1 MVQDHKQ
8 SALDVDRRQLL
19 QGIGG
24 VSIAA
29 VAGCLGGEDDGDDEA
44 PFHVQLEV
52 NSDNDD
58 RVQMVDLIATSLE
71 DSGYFTTEIETYEWN
86 NYVGRVMELE
96 YAEEGV
102 VPCIGLS
109 GTFNPESFCQ
119 ALHHSA
125 NHGQCCNLVG
135 VSDDELDEMLDN
147 ARYGE
152 EVSEDPDLR
161 RERYDEIWSHLAE
174 ERYSSIT
181 HFDLVAGVTNN
192 NVHGFN
198 MFPFSESIL
207 SYGLYTLADDQV
219 MWMDEDAD
227 PRDTDNSDLEEG
239 GTLRAGIGA
248 NIDSFDP
255 PYSTDT
261 TSTLAQVFSFEQLT
275 TSDSDGNVYP
285 WLAEDYELE
294 EVNDIERLD
303 YEEYMSTVET
313 DEEGVFDTDEQIL
326 IRHPEDDPVEAD
338 EARVLLP
345 DDAQAAI
352 DDGIF
357 GMRFR
362 YDLHEGIEFHNG
374 EEFTSEH
381 VVATMERY
389 YGSQLEAQ
397 TFDSLLHAEADGDYT
412 VYLYAQIPDAE
423 AERELP
429 GIYIHS
435 LEQAELE
442 GGDLD
447 PREDNTP
454 IGTGAYQLTE
464 FSDEQYAEYERVDT
478 YWLEEIGIEE
488 KMAASDHWSDVDVS
502 DDLPAGPVIDEVE
515 LEIIPD
521 DSSRSAALQND
532 ELDITYGLSTADLDE
547 FDASDDFVVDSVE
560 AGGYEYIQYPIHAA
574 DDEMPWDDERL
585 RQAINHLI
593 PREQIVEHVL
603 NGWARPAWTD
613 LPELAQEAGTV
624 DADALEDE
632 IRPYNEHDP
641 EEATELLEAVIDD
654 HDIE

>member
-8 SALDVDRRQLL
+8 SSLNVDRRQLL
-19 QGIGG
+19 QGVGG

-29 VAGCLGGEDDGDDEA
+29 VAGCLGGEDGEDGD
-44 PFHVQLEV
+44 PTFHVQLEV
-52 NSDNDD
+52 NADNDD
-58 RVQMVDLIATSLE
+58 RVQMVELISTSLE
-71 DSGYFTTEIETYEWN
+71 DSGYFSTEIETYEWN
-86 NYVGRVMELE
+86 NYIERVMDLE
-96 YAEEGV
+96 YAESGN

-119 ALHHSA
+119 ALHHST

-135 VSDDELDEMLDN
+135 IDDSELDDLLDD
-147 ARYGE
+147 ARYGV
-152 EVSEDPDLR
+152 EVSGDEDLR
-161 RERYDEIWSHLAE
+161 RERYDEVWTHLAE
-174 ERYSSIT
+174 NRYSSIT

-198 MFPFSESIL
+198 MYPFSEGIFN
-207 SYGLYTLADDQV
+207 YGLHAPQDEQV

-227 PRDTDNSDLEEG
+227 PRETDVSDLEEG
-239 GTLRAGIGA
+239 GTLRGAVGA
-248 NIDSFDP
+248 NVDSFDP

-261 TSTLAQVFSFEQLT
+261 TSTLAQEFVFEQLLR
-275 TSDSDGNVYP
+275 SDKEGNLYP

-294 EVNDIERLD
+294 ETNDVERLD
-303 YEEYMSTVET
+303 YEDYMTSVEA
-313 DEEGVFDTDEQIL
+313 DEEGILDTDEQI
-326 IRHPEDDPVEAD
+326 IVRHPEDDPVEDD
-338 EARVLLP
+338 EVRVLLP
-345 DDAQAAI
+345 DDAQEAV
-352 DDGIF
+352 DDGTF

-381 VVATMERY
+381 VIATVERY
-389 YGSQLEAQ
+389 YNSDLEAQ
-397 TFDSLLHAEADGDYT
+397 TFDSLLHAEADGDNT

-435 LEQAELE
+435 MEQADLE

-447 PREDNTP
+447 PRGDDGVEP
-454 IGTGAYQLTE
+454 IGTGPYEFSE
-464 FSDEQYAEYERVDT
+464 FSDEEYVEYTKNDN
-478 YWLEEIGIEE
+478 YWLEELGLEQKE
-488 KMAASDHWSDVDVS
+488 WFDGPEDF
-502 DDLPAGPVIDEVE
+502 PAGPVIDEIDLRIV
-515 LEIIPD
+515 PD

-532 ELDITYGLSTADLDE
+532 EIDITYGLSTADLDE
-547 FDASDDFVVDSVE
+547 FDDSGDYVVKSVE
-560 AGGYEYIQYPIHAA
+560 AGGYEYIQYPVHSA

-585 RQAINHLI
+585 RQAINHLV

-613 LPELAQEAGTV
+613 LPELAEEAGTV

-632 IRPYNEHDP
+632 IRPYNEYDP
-641 EEATELLEAVIDD
+641 EAAAELLEEVIED
-654 HDIE
+654 HDLE